1 MTQQAL
7 GFLEHLYHG
16 TFREDLVRFPQA
28 DEQKV
33 EQFMQRYSEA
43 VRDYSPDKIEKEGVV
58 PNELM
63 DRLKEIG
70 LFGLTIPTEY
80 GGLGFSASEYLRVVE
95 EMAREDMALVLVPLA
110 HLSIG
115 MKGITLFGNEEQKRT
130 YLTKAAS
137 GEMVFAYALT
147 EPKTGSD
154 AQHIETKAELSDDGS
169 HYILN
174 GSKTYITNGNY
185 AQGFTVFAQL
195 DPEKPGYMGAFI
207 VERDWDGVN
216 VGKDMPK
223 MGLKVSSTTP
233 IQFKNVKV
241 PKENLLAGPG
251 DGFKIAMNILNYGRL
266 GLGAASAGLMKQSL
280 RDMTKRAESRKQFGV
295 PIKEFEL
302 IQEKLVRAK
311 AHAFAASNMT
321 YFTAGALEEEPLANV
336 AIESSHCKL
345 YGTNECWNT
354 LYDALQTAGG
364 SGFIS
369 TQPYEKRMRDFRVTT
384 IFEGT
389 TEIHSIYPPLTL
401 LRSMGKELGQLGG
414 SFAKLRYLWS
424 FGRTVGLSRMTGGQ
438 PSLDR
443 ALETARRSEKLMR
456 RLVKKALTTYRKQ
469 VTEHEF
475 LLRRITRLSLSL
487 FSLVSSVTALRRRF
501 PDGAYPEEELALLDY
516 LVEEAKEIQKQ
527 DGHFK
532 PNDLEKAHHE
542 VMKHIGSDATAD
554 EGAAAAAATGTG
566 SRTAAGAGKKEPA
579 TAG

>member
-1 MTQQAL
+1 MKQQTL

-16 TFREDLVRFPQA
+16 TYRDDLVTFPAPDEEKVSRFM
-28 DEQKV
+28 E
-33 EQFMQRYSEA
+33 RYAEA
-43 VRDYSPDKIEKEGVV
+43 VRDYSPESIEKQGVV

-63 DRLKEIG
+63 DRLKKIG
-70 LFGLTIPTEY
+70 LFGLTVPEGY
-80 GGLGFSASEYLRVVE
+80 GGLGFSTSEYLRVVE
-95 EMAREDMALVLVPLA
+95 EMARHDMALVLVPLA

-115 MKGITLFGNEEQKRT
+115 IKGITLFGTETQKQT
-130 YLTKAAS
+130 YLTRAAS

-154 AQHIETKAELSDDGS
+154 AQHIETHATLSDDGS

-185 AQGFTVFAQL
+185 AGGFTVFAQL

-207 VERDWDGVN
+207 VERAWEGVN

-241 PKENLLAGPG
+241 PKENLLAEPG

-280 RDMTKRAESRKQFGV
+280 RDMTKRSESRKQFGV
-295 PIKEFEL
+295 PIREFEL
-302 IQEKLVRAK
+302 IQEKLVRAS
-311 AHAFAASNMT
+311 AHAYAASNMT
-321 YFTAGALEEEPLANV
+321 YFTAAALEAEPLSNV

-345 YGTNECWNT
+345 YGTNRCWDT

-364 SGFIS
+364 AGFIS

-401 LRSMGKELGQLGG
+401 LRSMGKEIAALEGNLAKAKYLR
-414 SFAKLRYLWS
+414 SFAKSL
-424 FGRTVGLSRMTGGQ
+424 GLSKMRGGH
-438 PSLDR
+438 PTLDR
-443 ALETARRSEKLMR
+443 ALGTARQSEKLMR
-456 RLVKKALTTYRKQ
+456 TLVKKALTTYRKE
-469 VTEHEF
+469 VTQHEF
-475 LLRRITRLSLSL
+475 LLRRITNLSLSL
-487 FSLVSSVTALRRRF
+487 FWLVSSVTALMKRF
-501 PDGAYPEEELALLDY
+501 PGGDYPADELALLDY
-516 LVEEAKEIQKQ
+516 LAEEAVEVQKR
-527 DGHFK
+527 DGHFEAD
-532 PNDLEKAHHE
+532 DLEKAHGE
-542 VMKHIGSDATAD
+542 VMKHISASA
-554 EGAAAAAATGTG
+554 
-566 SRTAAGAGKKEPA
+566 
-579 TAG
+579 